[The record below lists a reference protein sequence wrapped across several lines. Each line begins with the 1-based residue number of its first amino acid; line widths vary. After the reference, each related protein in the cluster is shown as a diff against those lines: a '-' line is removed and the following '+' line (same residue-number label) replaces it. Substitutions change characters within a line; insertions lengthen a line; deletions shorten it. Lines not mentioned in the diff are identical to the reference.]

1 MNDDRTMMIRKLKEA
16 YSDETKEKLLGRLVN
31 QINYLTNE
39 NLYKLYVEKF
49 GIDHKINADQYEF
62 DFNSNV

>member
-1 MNDDRTMMIRKLKEA
+1 MIRKLKDAFSKE
-16 YSDETKEKLLGRLVN
+16 SQEKLLGRLVN

-49 GIDHKINADQYEF
+49 EPDSIVKAEQFEF
-62 DFNSNV
+62 KF

>member
-1 MNDDRTMMIRKLKEA
+1 MTTDRTIMIRKLKEA
-16 YSDETKEKLLGRLVN
+16 FSQESQEKLLGRLVN

-49 GIDHKINADQYEF
+49 EPDSIVETEQFEF
-62 DFNSNV
+62 KF

>member
-1 MNDDRTMMIRKLKEA
+1 MIRKLKEA
-16 YSDETKEKLLGRLVN
+16 YSEETKEKLLGRLVN

-49 GIDHKINADQYEF
+49 GIDLKFKAHQYEF
-62 DFNSNV
+62 DF

>member
-1 MNDDRTMMIRKLKEA
+1 MIDDRTIMIRKLKES
-16 YSDETKEKLLGRLVN
+16 YSEETKEKLLGRLVN

-49 GIDHKINADQYEF
+49 GIDLKFKAHQYEF
-62 DFNSNV
+62 DF

>member
-1 MNDDRTMMIRKLKEA
+1 MTNDRTTMIRKLKEA
-16 YSDETKEKLLGRLVN
+16 FSQESQEKLLGRLVN

-49 GIDHKINADQYEF
+49 EPDSIVKAEQFEF
-62 DFNSNV
+62 KF

>member
-1 MNDDRTMMIRKLKEA
+1 MTTDRTIMIRKLKEA
-16 YSDETKEKLLGRLVN
+16 FSQESQEKLLGRLVN

-49 GIDHKINADQYEF
+49 EPDSMVKTEQFEF
-62 DFNSNV
+62 KF

>member
-1 MNDDRTMMIRKLKEA
+1 MTTDRSMMIIKLKEA
-16 YSDETKEKLLGRLVN
+16 FSKESQEKLLGRLVN

-49 GIDHKINADQYEF
+49 EPDSIVKTEQFEF
-62 DFNSNV
+62 KF

>member
-1 MNDDRTMMIRKLKEA
+1 MTTDRSMMIMRLKEA
-16 YSDETKEKLLGRLVN
+16 FSKESQEKLLGRLVN

-49 GIDHKINADQYEF
+49 EPDSIVKAEQFEF
-62 DFNSNV
+62 KF

>member
-1 MNDDRTMMIRKLKEA
+1 MTTDRSMMIMKLKEA
-16 YSDETKEKLLGRLVN
+16 FSKESQEKLLGRLVN

-49 GIDHKINADQYEF
+49 EPDSIVKAEQFEF
-62 DFNSNV
+62 KF

>member
-1 MNDDRTMMIRKLKEA
+1 MMIIKLKEA
-16 YSDETKEKLLGRLVN
+16 FSKESQEKLLGRLVN

-49 GIDHKINADQYEF
+49 ELDSIVKAEQFEF
-62 DFNSNV
+62 KF

>member
-1 MNDDRTMMIRKLKEA
+1 MTTDRSMMIIKLKEA
-16 YSDETKEKLLGRLVN
+16 FSKESQEKLLGRLVN

-49 GIDHKINADQYEF
+49 EPDSIVKAEQFEF
-62 DFNSNV
+62 KF

>member
-1 MNDDRTMMIRKLKEA
+1 MITDRSMMIIKLKEA
-16 YSDETKEKLLGRLVN
+16 FSKESQEKLLGRLVN

-49 GIDHKINADQYEF
+49 EPDSIVKAEQFEF
-62 DFNSNV
+62 KF

>member
-1 MNDDRTMMIRKLKEA
+1 MTTDRTIMIRKLKEA
-16 YSDETKEKLLGRLVN
+16 FSQESQEKLLGRLVN

-49 GIDHKINADQYEF
+49 EPDSIVKAEQFEF
-62 DFNSNV
+62 KF